1 MTQAILRRKPA
12 SHRRP
17 CFSYRTLLLAGF
29 LLIISP
35 LVVIPSLAA
44 SPQAGNSHLEAIEI
58 TGSRFASKQIVA
70 AAGVRTGSAITREG
84 LQQIADKLSA
94 LGAFATVS
102 YHFTTVATG
111 VRVIYEV
118 TDAPAI
124 AVTFDN
130 FPWFSDQQLSDA
142 LRKSV
147 VLFDGSAPA
156 SGALVDSMDDALMKY
171 LDAQGIHAQVTHK
184 AIPLTDKDGQ
194 VQQFHVEEGSF
205 LVQAVEFS
213 DPLAKSDPH
222 IQDRL
227 VDVVGQPFSRNKLE
241 IFEFEQVRPV
251 YLAHA
256 YLQAKFGV
264 PAVRFAALPANP
276 LAGAIIITAQ
286 IDPGPAYKFGGI
298 SWSGNSGV
306 SSADLNGVVQ
316 MQAGSPADGNE
327 MDALWK
333 RVLDK
338 YEQAGYLSA
347 DIHPAPNFDAK
358 AGTVSYAVNI
368 TEGPQYHMGNLVL
381 TGLSVEGERRIRKAF
396 PIPADALFDKAAY
409 QIFMDKGLKAAFSGL
424 PVHYDKIGNFLQLD
438 TPNSKVDVLLD
449 FQ

>member
-1 MTQAILRRKPA
+1 MLRRRA
-12 SHRRP
+12 
-17 CFSYRTLLLAGF
+17 LLLAPLLLF
-29 LLIISP
+29 L
-35 LVVIPSLAA
+35 SLLPVAPTRAA
-44 SPQAGNSHLEAIEI
+44 SPQNGASRLDAIEV
-58 TGSRFASKQIVA
+58 TGSRFASKQIVEA
-70 AAGVRTGSAITREG
+70 VGVRAGVSITRDG

-94 LGAFATVS
+94 LGAFATVK
-102 YHFTTVATG
+102 YHFTTAGTG
-111 VRVIYEV
+111 VRATYEV
-118 TDAPAI
+118 TDAAAI
-124 AVTFDN
+124 PVTFDN
-130 FPWFSDQQLSDA
+130 FPWFSDLQLSDA
-142 LRKSV
+142 LKKSV
-147 VLFDGSAPA
+147 VLFDGLAPA
-156 SGALVDSMDDALMKY
+156 SGALVDSMDDALMKF
-171 LDAQGIHAQVTHK
+171 LDAQGSHK
-184 AIPLTDKDGQ
+184 PIPLTDKDGQ

-264 PAVRFAALPANP
+264 PAVRFAAPPANP

-286 IDPGPAYKFGGI
+286 IDPGPAYKFGGVT
-298 SWSGNSGV
+298 WNGNAGV

-327 MDALWK
+327 MEALWK

-347 DIHPAPNFDAK
+347 DIHPTPNFDAK
-358 AGTVSYAVNI
+358 AGTVSYTVNI

-381 TGLSVEGERRIRKAF
+381 PGLSVEGERRIRKAL
-396 PIPADALFDKAAY
+396 PIPADALFDKVAY
-409 QIFMDKGLKAAFSGL
+409 QIFMDKGLKAAFNGL

-438 TPNSKVDVLLD
+438 MPNSKVDLLLD